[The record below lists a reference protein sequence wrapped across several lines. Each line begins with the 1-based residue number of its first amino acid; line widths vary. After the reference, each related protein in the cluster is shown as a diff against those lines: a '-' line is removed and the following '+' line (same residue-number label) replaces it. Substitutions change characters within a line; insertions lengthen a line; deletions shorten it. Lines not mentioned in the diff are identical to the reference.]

1 MEYRSIKSNDT
12 NHLSHGLQGKELLN
26 DIYLDLFLNHVH
38 AEQYEE
44 YYMQKIDEAL
54 DTRDEELFMQ
64 LTTELNALRASV

>member
-1 MEYRSIKSNDT
+1 MEYRSIKSNDS
-12 NHLSHGLQGKELLN
+12 NHLSQGLQGKELLN

-38 AEQYEE
+38 ADQYEE

-54 DTRDEELFMQ
+54 DARDEELFMQ